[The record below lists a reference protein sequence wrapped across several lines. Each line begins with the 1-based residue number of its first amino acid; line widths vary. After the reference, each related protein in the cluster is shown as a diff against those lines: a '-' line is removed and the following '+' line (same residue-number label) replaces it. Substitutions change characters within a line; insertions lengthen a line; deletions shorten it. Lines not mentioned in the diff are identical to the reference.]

1 MKILFFSPYLSILEL
16 KDFSKN
22 NSGFGIA
29 RSLYVVEDVKKGD
42 TVSAENVRSIRPR
55 FGLHL
60 KYIEKVLGS
69 TFVQNPEKGTP
80 LSFNLIKTDSDE

>member
-22 NSGFGIA
+22 NLGFGIA

-42 TVSAENVRSIRPR
+42 TVSVENVRSIRPR
-55 FGLHL
+55 FGLHP
-60 KYIEKVLGS
+60 KYIEKVPGS
-69 TFVQNPEKGTP
+69 TFVQSIKKGTP
-80 LSFNLIKTDSDE
+80 LSFSLIKTDSNE

>member
-29 RSLYVVEDVKKGD
+29 RSPDVIEDVKMGD

-55 FGLHL
+55 FGLHP
-60 KYIEKVLGS
+60 KYVEKVLGS
-69 TFVQNPEKGTP
+69 TFVQNTEEGTP
-80 LSFNLIKTDSDE
+80 LSFDIINSTFHD